1 MAGYSR
7 RNGNKGAPATPRA
20 PVAARALLLVAFLG
34 PSACSASLKAKA
46 DGPLASKAVPGSGA
60 ANGPPA
66 GAPLAP
72 APRPPAAPGVAL
84 RFERYLSSYQ
94 DLTRQELATKLGI
107 ADAKGG
113 PLSFEPAKAH

>member
-7 RNGNKGAPATPRA
+7 RNGDKGAPATPRA

-34 PSACSASLKAKA
+34 TSAGSASLKAKE
-46 DGPLASKAVPGSGA
+46 DGPRASKPVPGSGA

-84 RFERYLSSYQ
+84 RFERYLSEYQ
-94 DLTRQELATKLGI
+94 DLTRQELEKKLGI
-107 ADAKGG
+107 AADKGG
-113 PLSFEPAKAH
+113 PLSFDP